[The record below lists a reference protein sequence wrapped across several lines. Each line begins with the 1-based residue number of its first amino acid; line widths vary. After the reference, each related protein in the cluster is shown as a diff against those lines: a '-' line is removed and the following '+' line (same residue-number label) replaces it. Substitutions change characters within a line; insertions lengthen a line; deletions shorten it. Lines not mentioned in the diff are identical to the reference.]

1 MVSMFS
7 YYEKINTLKIII
19 KFYTIYN
26 NKNSIIYNKKYI
38 TKKTC
43 ANEQLVLTLK
53 QKKRRKVGNYK

>member
-7 YYEKINTLKIII
+7 YYEKINTLKII

-26 NKNSIIYNKKYI
+26 YKNSIIYNKKYI

-43 ANEQLVLTLK
+43 ANEQLVLTIK